1 MTSGGNG
8 PELLEAGPPRVGPGA
23 RRRRLLLLAAVVVV
37 LLLVGTA
44 VRALSPDAPAGA
56 RDQSPAPTASSRPST
71 APAST
76 RAVPTAPVVLPRAAA
91 RVPGF
96 PRGDLYARD
105 AQHLYR
111 VELAT
116 GRVTATAADLGPDG
130 PVEMVPGP
138 DGVVLRPLDPGPG
151 LRVRDGRAA
160 RELEGRL
167 RTSTQ
172 VLPGPGSRLWVSE
185 SFDGR
190 SSEFTL
196 TDVDGRPLGDSVRE
210 NGYFASD
217 ATGGL
222 LLVDNAGVWER
233 RHGSW
238 RRISSGILVAT
249 GAGQHLLARCEG
261 DRCQTYRYDRRT
273 GRTSRVLRATPLTSG
288 GGTLSPDGRFVAT
301 ATSVVGEPVTQ
312 VVEVGTGRVVTRVVT
327 RTAAATRS
335 QLVWSAD
342 GRRLVGLDD
351 GQLFVLDLSS
361 GAVVRPDL
369 GLPALLGIALRP

>member
-8 PELLEAGPPRVGPGA
+8 PEVLEAGPRRVPPGT

-37 LLLVGTA
+37 LLLAGVTTRVLG
-44 VRALSPDAPAGA
+44 PDAPAGA
-56 RDQSPAPTASSRPST
+56 QAPSPTPTASDRPSS

-76 RAVPTAPVVLPRAAA
+76 RAVPTTPVVLPRAAA
-91 RVPGF
+91 PVPGF

-116 GRVTATAADLGPDG
+116 GRVTATAADVRSGS
-130 PVEMVPGP
+130 PVALLPVR
-138 DGVVLRPLDPGPG
+138 DGVVLRPLDPVPG
-151 LRVRDGRAA
+151 LRVPDGWPA
-160 RELEGRL
+160 RELQGRL

-172 VLPGPGSRLWVSE
+172 VLPGPGDRLWVSE
-185 SFDGR
+185 LFDGR
-190 SSEFTL
+190 SSEFAL
-196 TDVDGRPLGDSVRE
+196 TDADGRPLGDSVRE
-210 NGYFASD
+210 NGYFAAD

-233 RHGSW
+233 RHRSW
-238 RRISSGILVAT
+238 HRISPGILVA
-249 GAGQHLLARCEG
+249 AGRAQHLLARCEG
-261 DRCQTYRYDRRT
+261 DRCATYRYDRRT
-273 GRTSRVLRATPLTSG
+273 GVTTRVLRATPLISG
-288 GGTLSPDGRFVAT
+288 GGSLSPDGRFVAT

-312 VVEVGTGRVVTRVVT
+312 VVEVATGRVLTRVVT
-327 RTAAATRS
+327 RTAAETSS

-342 GRRLVGLDD
+342 GSRLLGLDD

-361 GAVVRPDL
+361 GRVVRPDV
-369 GLPALLGIALRP
+369 GLPDLLGIALRP